1 MERIK
6 IGVEMELKNL
16 RIFLLQLFVVLF
28 LLPFSYLFIMLLA
41 GNGNL
46 ERIQIVSLLTGYI
59 VVTMT
64 SAFINMLS
72 LRITNTRQPEV
83 LELYSTFSIT
93 FPQILVSQCITYT
106 LLTLPLILA
115 AFLYVIL
122 SLESV
127 NILLF
132 ISGIVI
138 GIFVLLLLSVSL
150 GLLMNNL
157 FLANG
162 LYQIVSMFLIIF
174 SPSFFDMQTLN
185 KFFQTLLLL
194 NPITHVL
201 NILRSPLNISLG
213 FDVRW
218 SYLFLFVLSVLLVL
232 FVSKKV
238 SKTYILEKI
247 FQEG

>member
-1 MERIK
+1 MEKIK
-6 IGVEMELKNL
+6 IGVEMELKSL

-59 VVTMT
+59 VVTLT

-93 FPQILVSQCITYT
+93 FPQIVVSQCITYT

-162 LYQIVSMFLIIF
+162 LCQIVSVFLIIF
-174 SPSFFDMQTLN
+174 SPSFFGMQTLN

-247 FQEG
+247 F

>member
-46 ERIQIVSLLTGYI
+46 EKIQIVSLLTGYI
-59 VVTMT
+59 VVTLT

-93 FPQILVSQCITYT
+93 FPQIVVSQCITYT

-247 FQEG
+247 F

>member
-59 VVTMT
+59 VVTLT

-93 FPQILVSQCITYT
+93 FPQIVVSQCITYT

-162 LYQIVSMFLIIF
+162 LYQIISVFLIIF

-247 FQEG
+247 F

>member
-1 MERIK
+1 MEKIK
-6 IGVEMELKNL
+6 IGVEMELKSL

-59 VVTMT
+59 VVTLT

-72 LRITNTRQPEV
+72 LRITNTRQPQV

-93 FPQILVSQCITYT
+93 FPQIVVSQCITYT

-122 SLESV
+122 SLKSV

-162 LYQIVSMFLIIF
+162 LCQIVSVFLIIF
-174 SPSFFDMQTLN
+174 SPSFFGMQTLN

-247 FQEG
+247 F

>member
-6 IGVEMELKNL
+6 IGVEMELKSL

-41 GNGNL
+41 GNGGNL

-59 VVTMT
+59 VVTLT

-72 LRITNTRQPEV
+72 LRITNTRQPQV

-93 FPQILVSQCITYT
+93 FPQIVVSQCITYT

-122 SLESV
+122 SLKSV

-162 LYQIVSMFLIIF
+162 LYQIVSVFLIIF
-174 SPSFFDMQTLN
+174 SPSFFDMQTVN

-247 FQEG
+247 F

>member
-1 MERIK
+1 MEKIK
-6 IGVEMELKNL
+6 IGVEMELKSL

-59 VVTMT
+59 VVTLT

-72 LRITNTRQPEV
+72 LRITNTRQPQV

-93 FPQILVSQCITYT
+93 FPQIVVSQCITYT
-106 LLTLPLILA
+106 LLTFPLILA

-122 SLESV
+122 SLKSV

-162 LYQIVSMFLIIF
+162 LCQIVSVFLIIF
-174 SPSFFDMQTLN
+174 SPSFFGMQTLN

-247 FQEG
+247 F

>member
-1 MERIK
+1 MEKIK
-6 IGVEMELKNL
+6 IGVEMELKSL

-59 VVTMT
+59 VVTLT

-72 LRITNTRQPEV
+72 LRITNTRQPQV

-93 FPQILVSQCITYT
+93 FPQIVVSQCITYT
-106 LLTLPLILA
+106 LLTFPLILA

-122 SLESV
+122 SLKSV

-132 ISGIVI
+132 ISDIVI

-162 LYQIVSMFLIIF
+162 LCQIVSVFLIIF
-174 SPSFFDMQTLN
+174 SPSFFGMQTLN

-247 FQEG
+247 F

>member
-1 MERIK
+1 MEKIK
-6 IGVEMELKNL
+6 IGVEMELKSL

-59 VVTMT
+59 VVTLT

-72 LRITNTRQPEV
+72 LRITNTRQPQV

-93 FPQILVSQCITYT
+93 FPQIVVSQCITYT

-122 SLESV
+122 SLKSV

-162 LYQIVSMFLIIF
+162 LCQIVSVFLIIF
-174 SPSFFDMQTLN
+174 SPSFFGMQTLN

-201 NILRSPLNISLG
+201 NIMRSPLNISLG

-247 FQEG
+247 F

>member
-1 MERIK
+1 MEKIK
-6 IGVEMELKNL
+6 IGVEMELKSL

-59 VVTMT
+59 VVTLT

-72 LRITNTRQPEV
+72 LRITNTRQPQV

-93 FPQILVSQCITYT
+93 FPQIVVSQCITYT

-122 SLESV
+122 SLKSV

-138 GIFVLLLLSVSL
+138 GIFVLLLFSVSL

-162 LYQIVSMFLIIF
+162 LCQIVSVFLIIF
-174 SPSFFDMQTLN
+174 SPSFFGMQTLN

-247 FQEG
+247 F

>member
-1 MERIK
+1 MEKIK
-6 IGVEMELKNL
+6 IGVEMELKSL

-41 GNGNL
+41 GSGNL

-59 VVTMT
+59 VVTLT

-72 LRITNTRQPEV
+72 LRITNTRQPQV

-93 FPQILVSQCITYT
+93 FPQIVVSQCITYT

-122 SLESV
+122 SLKSV

-162 LYQIVSMFLIIF
+162 LCQIVSVFLIIF
-174 SPSFFDMQTLN
+174 SPSFFGMQTLN

-247 FQEG
+247 F

>member
-1 MERIK
+1 
-6 IGVEMELKNL
+6 
-16 RIFLLQLFVVLF
+16 
-28 LLPFSYLFIMLLA
+28 MLLA

-59 VVTMT
+59 VVTLT

-93 FPQILVSQCITYT
+93 FPQIVVSQCITYT

-162 LYQIVSMFLIIF
+162 LYQIVSVFLIIF
-174 SPSFFDMQTLN
+174 HP
-185 KFFQTLLLL
+185 
-194 NPITHVL
+194 H
-201 NILRSPLNISLG
+201 
-213 FDVRW
+213 
-218 SYLFLFVLSVLLVL
+218 FLIC
-232 FVSKKV
+232 KP
-238 SKTYILEKI
+238 
-247 FQEG
+247 

>member
-59 VVTMT
+59 VVTLT

-93 FPQILVSQCITYT
+93 FPQIVVSQCITYT

-162 LYQIVSMFLIIF
+162 LYQIVSVFLIIF

-247 FQEG
+247 F

>member
-1 MERIK
+1 
-6 IGVEMELKNL
+6 MELKNL

-46 ERIQIVSLLTGYI
+46 EKIQIVSLLTGYI
-59 VVTMT
+59 VVTLT

-93 FPQILVSQCITYT
+93 FPQIVVSQCITYT

-247 FQEG
+247 F